1 MKSNTAKIDLDA
13 DYLLE
18 AYWWEHKLV
27 DNVVKRKKKHMLACV
42 ACYKEYEDP
51 SGQLEEMLTLKDAL
65 TVAYRY
71 HPDGDVIVKLTI
83 KEEFVNG

>member
-1 MKSNTAKIDLDA
+1 MAINIDTDA
-13 DYLLE
+13 DYVLE
-18 AYWWEHKLV
+18 AYWWDHKLV
-27 DNVVKRKKKHMLACV
+27 DNVVKRKKKHMLACI

-51 SGQLEEMLTLKDAL
+51 AGQLEEILALKDAL